1 MHPNPTHD
9 RVSYL
14 PALRILSPTTAA
26 SVCPVTFSFPL
37 RLVLLVRPAQHT
49 DHRLFLAFFKMLS
62 IFFESVQAPF
72 GGM

>member
-14 PALRILSPTTAA
+14 PGLRILSPKTAA

-37 RLVLLVRPAQHT
+37 RLVLLVRPAQHM
-49 DHRLFLAFFKMLS
+49 DHSIFFGFVQMLS